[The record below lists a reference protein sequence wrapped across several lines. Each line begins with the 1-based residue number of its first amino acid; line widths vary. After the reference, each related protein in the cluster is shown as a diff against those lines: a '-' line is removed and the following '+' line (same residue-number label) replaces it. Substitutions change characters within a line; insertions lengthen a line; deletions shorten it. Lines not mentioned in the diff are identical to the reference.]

1 MRLTAVQEEDGQDE
15 VADEQQGQAHDAVT
29 HCVVA
34 ESKVIQNRTS
44 CSISIQDPINR
55 LVHRSGKRL
64 YGLPSWHLEPVQY
77 FSPENWLMHKA

>member
-1 MRLTAVQEEDGQDE
+1 
-15 VADEQQGQAHDAVT
+15 
-29 HCVVA
+29 
-34 ESKVIQNRTS
+34 
-44 CSISIQDPINR
+44 